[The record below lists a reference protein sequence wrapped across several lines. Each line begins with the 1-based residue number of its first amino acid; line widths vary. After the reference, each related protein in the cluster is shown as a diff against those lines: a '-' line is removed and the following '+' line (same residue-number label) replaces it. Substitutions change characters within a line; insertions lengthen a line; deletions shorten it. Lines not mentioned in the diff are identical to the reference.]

1 MNKTSIEW
9 THRPETGG
17 AAGGFTW
24 NPIRA
29 RLKVCPDC
37 GHKHDLTARTCW
49 QLQDIEGGTRRCLCE
64 TKQTGTFCT
73 RISPGCTHCYAS
85 TINKRFGNGLE
96 FTVPNLEKVEF
107 FIDEKILEEPLR
119 RKKPATIF
127 VGDMFDLFHEA
138 IPQEMV
144 AEVLRVA
151 WKLPR
156 HTFQFLTKRA
166 ERMRRLVNAAQE
178 HWSVEFGEWMWFG
191 ASVESQ
197 PYADARIPE
206 LFQTRCAVRFLSV
219 EPMLEAVDLH
229 GPRSMAMVDCGEAKC
244 SNHSGLYCPLDDINW
259 VICGGESGPGARPF
273 NLAWAESLLE
283 QCRAAGVPFF
293 MKQVGG
299 NPVGEGL
306 GTAKVHHGKPEARY
320 AQGSHARVLW
330 DSKGGTMSE
339 WPEHLRVR
347 EFPAEKLV
355 PVEAGD

>member
-1 MNKTSIEW
+1 MNRTSIEW

-24 NPIRA
+24 NPIRRA
-29 RLKVCPDC
+29 DVK
-37 GHKHDLTARTCW
+37 
-49 QLQDIEGGTRRCLCE
+49 E
-64 TKQTGTFCT
+64 TGKTGTFCT
-73 RISPGCTHCYAS
+73 HASPGCLHCYAEA
-85 TINKRFGNGLE
+85 IGLRFGTGLA
-96 FTVPNLEKVEF
+96 FNVPNLEKIEF

-166 ERMRRLVNAAQE
+166 ERMHRLVNAAQL
-178 HWSVEFGEWMWFG
+178 HWDVEFGEWMWFG
-191 ASVESQ
+191 VSVESQ

-206 LFQTRCAVRFLSV
+206 LLQTRCAVRFLSV
-219 EPMLEAVDLH
+219 EPMLEAVDLEK
-229 GPRSMAMVDCGEAKC
+229 PFDE
-244 SNHSGLYCPLDDINW
+244 NGLRPPITEIDW

-283 QCRAAGVPFF
+283 QCKQAGVAFF
-293 MKQVGG
+293 MKQIGSD
-299 NPVGEGL
+299 P
-306 GTAKVHHGKPEARY
+306 RFSC
-320 AQGSHARVLW
+320 AQINERERKGMYEKGYKR
-330 DSKGGTMSE
+330 DSKGGDMSE

-347 EFPAEKLV
+347 EFPAERLV
-355 PVEAGD
+355 TA

>member
-1 MNKTSIEW
+1 MNRTSIEW

-29 RLKVCPDC
+29 RVK
-37 GHKHDLTARTCW
+37 
-49 QLQDIEGGTRRCLCE
+49 E
-64 TKQTGTFCT
+64 TGKTGTFCT
-73 RISPGCTHCYAS
+73 HASPGCLHCYAEA
-85 TINKRFGNGLE
+85 IGLRFGTGLA
-96 FTVPNLEKVEF
+96 FNVPNLEKIEF

-178 HWSVEFGEWMWFG
+178 HWRVEFGEWMWFG

-197 PYADARIPE
+197 PYADERIPE
-206 LFQTRCAVRFLSV
+206 LLQTRCAVRFLSV
-219 EPMLEAVDLH
+219 EPMLEAVDLTPFFWGKILEPAIH
-229 GPRSMAMVDCGEAKC
+229 GCEKCPKDADCECGYETRKHLGDAAIDWC
-244 SNHSGLYCPLDDINW
+244 I
-259 VICGGESGPGARPF
+259 VGGESGPGARPF

-283 QCRAAGVPFF
+283 QCKQAGVAFF
-293 MKQVGG
+293 MKQIGSD
-299 NPVGEGL
+299 P
-306 GTAKVHHGKPEARY
+306 RFSC
-320 AQGSHARVLW
+320 AQINERERKGMYEKGYKR
-330 DSKGGTMSE
+330 DSKGGDMSE

-347 EFPAEKLV
+347 EFPAERLV
-355 PVEAGD
+355 TA

>member
-1 MNKTSIEW
+1 MNRTSIEW

-29 RLKVCPDC
+29 RVK
-37 GHKHDLTARTCW
+37 
-49 QLQDIEGGTRRCLCE
+49 E
-64 TKQTGTFCT
+64 TGKTGTFCT
-73 RISPGCTHCYAS
+73 HASPGCLHCYAEA
-85 TINKRFGNGLE
+85 IGLRFGTGLA
-96 FTVPNLEKVEF
+96 FNVPNLEKIEF

-178 HWSVEFGEWMWFG
+178 HWRVEFGEWMWFG

-197 PYADARIPE
+197 PYADERIPE
-206 LFQTRCAVRFLSV
+206 LLQTRCAVRFLSV
-219 EPMLEAVDLH
+219 EPML
-229 GPRSMAMVDCGEAKC
+229 GPVKLETW
-244 SNHSGLYCPLDDINW
+244 LYDGYYELKHAPGIDW
-259 VICGGESGPGARPF
+259 VICGGESGHGARPMHPE
-273 NLAWAESLLE
+273 WA
-283 QCRAAGVPFF
+283 RAVRDECVAAHRAFF
-293 MKQVGG
+293 FKQW
-299 NPVGEGL
+299 GE
-306 GTAKVHHGKPEARY
+306 
-320 AQGSHARVLW
+320 
-330 DSKGGTMSE
+330 
-339 WPEHLRVR
+339 
-347 EFPAEKLV
+347 
-355 PVEAGD
+355 